1 MRVFLLQWLGMKKR
15 QHIVAGV
22 DIGTHYIKVIVSEKI
37 DGTDKPKILGYG
49 IAPSRGVRHG
59 YIIHHS
65 DTVKSIKQAIVQAEK
80 KSGHE
85 IDEIFLGVGGV
96 GLSSTVVEGHTIVTR
111 ADGEVTDL
119 DIERVIQESQETLPE
134 SVSINRKVIHAIPL
148 EFLIDGEQVLGQ
160 PVGLRANKLTVKT
173 LFVTYLEH
181 HLNDMLQAVEDAGV
195 SVIDVMASPLAASLG
210 TLTKTQKIAGCILA
224 NIGSETLSLA
234 VFENGNPISI
244 EVFPIGSSDITND
257 IALGLRLS
265 LEQAE
270 HLKRGN
276 AEKADVAFS
285 QKELEEIID
294 ARLSDIFEIIEAHLK
309 KIKKGGLLPAGILI
323 TGGGSGISEIADI
336 AKSYLKLPTKVS
348 SLICDEK
355 KAACLPRKFDLQD
368 STWAVAYGLGI
379 FGLHA
384 DQDGIVQ
391 SGAFRRSVRQGW
403 VKFKKWIGQ
412 FLP

>member
-1 MRVFLLQWLGMKKR
+1 MKKR
-15 QHIVAGV
+15 QQIVAGI
-22 DIGTHYIKVIVSEKI
+22 DIGTHYVKVIVSEKI

-65 DTVKSIKQAIVQAEK
+65 DTVKSIKQALKQAEK

-85 IDEIFLGVGGV
+85 IDEVFLAVGGV
-96 GLSSTVVEGHTIVTR
+96 GLNSTIIQGHTIVTR

-119 DIERVIQESQETLPE
+119 DVERVIQESQE
-134 SVSINRKVIHAIPL
+134 SIPDTISTNRKVIHAIPL
-148 EFLIDGEQVLGQ
+148 EFIIDGEQVLGQ
-160 PVGLRANKLTVKT
+160 PVGLHANKLSVKT

-210 TLTKTQKIAGCILA
+210 VLSKSQKIAGCILA

-234 VFENGNPISI
+234 VFENGTPISI
-244 EVFPIGSSDITND
+244 EVFPIGSNDITND
-257 IALGLRLS
+257 IALGLQLS
-265 LEQAE
+265 LEEAE
-270 HLKRGN
+270 HLKKGDV
-276 AEKADVAFS
+276 EKANVDFS
-285 QKELEEIID
+285 QKKLEEIID

-309 KIKKGGLLPAGILI
+309 KIKKSGLLPAGILI
-323 TGGGSGISEIADI
+323 TGGGSGISDITDI

-355 KAACLPRKFDLQD
+355 KAQCLPRKFNLQD

-379 FGLHA
+379 FGFHA
-384 DQDGIVQ
+384 DQDGMVQ
-391 SGAFRRSVRQGW
+391 SGAFKRSIKQGM
-403 VKFKKWIGQ
+403 VKFKKWVGQ

>member
-1 MRVFLLQWLGMKKR
+1 MKKR
-15 QHIVAGV
+15 QQIVAGI
-22 DIGTHYIKVIVSEKI
+22 DIGTHYVKVIVSEKV

-65 DTVKSIKQAIVQAEK
+65 DTVKSIKQALKQAEK

-85 IDEIFLGVGGV
+85 IDEVFLGVGGV
-96 GLSSTVVEGHTIVTR
+96 GLSSTIVEGHTIVTR

-119 DIERVIQESQETLPE
+119 DIERVIQESQEAIPAA
-134 SVSINRKVIHAIPL
+134 VSTNRKVIHAIPL
-148 EFLIDGEQVLGQ
+148 EFTIDGEHVLGQ
-160 PVGLRANKLTVKT
+160 PVGLKANKLSIKT

-181 HLNDMLQAVEDAGV
+181 HLNDMLQVVEDAGV

-210 TLTKTQKIAGCILA
+210 VLSKSQKIAGCILA

-234 VFENGNPISI
+234 VFENGTPLSI
-244 EVFPIGSSDITND
+244 EVFPIGSNDITND
-257 IALGLRLS
+257 IALGLQLS
-265 LEQAE
+265 LEDAE
-270 HLKRGN
+270 HLKKGN
-276 AEKADVAFS
+276 TDQTDADFS
-285 QKELEEIID
+285 QKKLEEIID

-309 KIKKGGLLPAGILI
+309 KIRKGGLLPAGILI
-323 TGGGSGISEIADI
+323 TGGGSGISDISDI
-336 AKSYLKLPTKVS
+336 AKAYLKLPTKVS
-348 SLICDEK
+348 TLICDEK
-355 KAACLPRKFDLQD
+355 KSQCLPRKFDLQD

-384 DQDGIVQ
+384 DQDGLVH
-391 SGAFRRSVRQGW
+391 SGAFRRSIKQGLA
-403 VKFKKWIGQ
+403 KFKKWVGQ

>member
-1 MRVFLLQWLGMKKR
+1 MKKR
-15 QHIVAGV
+15 QHIVVGI
-22 DIGTHYIKVIVSEKI
+22 DIGTHYVKVIVSEKI

-65 DTVKSIKQAIVQAEK
+65 DTVKSIKQALKQAEK

-85 IDEIFLGVGGV
+85 ISEVFLAVGGV
-96 GLSSTVVEGHTIVTR
+96 GLNSTVIQGHTIVTR

-119 DIERVIQESQETLPE
+119 DIERLVQESQE
-134 SVSINRKVIHAIPL
+134 SIPTALSTNRKIIHAIPL
-148 EFLIDGEQVLGQ
+148 EFVIDGQHVLGQ
-160 PVGLRANKLTVKT
+160 PVGLRANKLSAKT

-195 SVIDVMASPLAASLG
+195 SVTDVMASPLAASLG
-210 TLTKTQKIAGCILA
+210 VLSKSQKIAGCILA

-234 VFENGNPISI
+234 VFENGTPISI
-244 EVFPIGSSDITND
+244 EVFPIGSNDITND
-257 IALGLRLS
+257 IALGLQLS
-265 LEQAE
+265 LEDAE
-270 HLKRGN
+270 HLKKGN
-276 AEKADVAFS
+276 ADQTEAIFS
-285 QKELEEIID
+285 QKKLEEIVD

-309 KIKKGGLLPAGILI
+309 KIKKSGLLPAGILI
-323 TGGGSGISEIADI
+323 TGGGSGISDITDI

-355 KAACLPRKFDLQD
+355 KAQCLPRKFDLQD

-384 DQDGIVQ
+384 DQDGMVQ
-391 SGAFRRSVRQGW
+391 SGAFKRSIKQGV
-403 VKFKKWIGQ
+403 VKFKKWISQ